1 MFRIPR
7 SKAGSGQWPPQID
20 LSTVR
25 ETIAYMQDDMERV
38 PELKGVA
45 AALMATINEID
56 RVKPKPM
63 VGNSPFAVRFLPWRG
78 V

>member
-7 SKAGSGQWPPQID
+7 SRPWPPQID

-25 ETIAYMQDDMERV
+25 ETLAYMQDDMERV
-38 PELKGVA
+38 PELKNVA
-45 AALMATINEID
+45 AALRATVAEID

-63 VGNSPFAVRFLPWRG
+63 VGNSPFAARFLPWRG
-78 V
+78 A